1 MLRPPLRGYAK
12 VPITFLYLNNFPK
25 FAYLINKKN
34 RMKKFTLLL
43 IFAIIVFSSLSC
55 AQKSN
60 DTLFVAFWNLQNL
73 FDTIDDP
80 DKRDEQF
87 LPDGDYEWTDER
99 LDIKLNHLAR
109 VIRSMNNEKGP
120 DLLGVCEV
128 EHQSMLDSMIIRYL
142 SDKNYKVA
150 YVESPDKRGI
160 DNGLIYDAHKFEIL
174 AVSGDT
180 VLLAGN
186 WPTRPIVNATL
197 IYKNID
203 TLSVYINH
211 WPSRSRGR
219 ELSEPNRISAATT
232 LRKSVDEE
240 FADNPNAKII
250 IIGDFNDEPGNISIL
265 DSLNAHPIICDS
277 LPNGNEFETGA
288 ELFNISY
295 QAYNNGL
302 GTYKYRDDWNML
314 DQVIVSGDLITNPEF
329 YYICNTFEI
338 YKPYFLKTHSGKY
351 KGTAFPTYGGKRY
364 LGGYSDH
371 FPVTVKFLIKRINRS
386 NEFR

>member
-1 MLRPPLRGYAK
+1 
-12 VPITFLYLNNFPK
+12 
-25 FAYLINKKN
+25 
-34 RMKKFTLLL
+34 MKKFTLLL
-43 IFAIIVFSSLSC
+43 IFTIIVFSSLAC

-142 SDKNYKVA
+142 SDKNYKIA

-160 DNGLIYDAHKFEIL
+160 DNGLIYNADKFEIL
-174 AVSGDT
+174 SVRGDT
-180 VLLAGN
+180 VHLADN

-197 IYKNID
+197 IYKNTD
-203 TLSVYINH
+203 TISVYINH
-211 WPSRSRGR
+211 WTSRSRGR
-219 ELSEPNRISAATT
+219 EESEPNRIAAAIT
-232 LRKSVDEE
+232 LRKAVDEE
-240 FADNPNAKII
+240 FTANPNAKII

-265 DSLNAHPIICDS
+265 DSL
-277 LPNGNEFETGA
+277 
-288 ELFNISY
+288 
-295 QAYNNGL
+295 
-302 GTYKYRDDWNML
+302 
-314 DQVIVSGDLITNPEF
+314 
-329 YYICNTFEI
+329 
-338 YKPYFLKTHSGKY
+338 
-351 KGTAFPTYGGKRY
+351 
-364 LGGYSDH
+364 
-371 FPVTVKFLIKRINRS
+371 
-386 NEFR
+386 

>member
-1 MLRPPLRGYAK
+1 
-12 VPITFLYLNNFPK
+12 
-25 FAYLINKKN
+25 
-34 RMKKFTLLL
+34 MKKISLLL
-43 IFAIIVFSSLSC
+43 IFNLIVFSSLSC
-55 AQKSN
+55 AQKSS

-128 EHQSMLDSMIIRYL
+128 EHQSMLDSMITRYL

-150 YVESPDKRGI
+150 YVESPDNRGI
-160 DNGLIYDAHKFEIL
+160 DNGLIYDTDKFEL
-174 AVSGDT
+174 LSVRGDT
-180 VLLAGN
+180 VYLAGN

-197 IYKNID
+197 IYNNSD

-219 ELSEPNRISAATT
+219 ELSEPNRIAAAIT

-314 DQVIVSGDLITNPEF
+314 DQVIVSGNLITNPEF

-338 YKPYFLKTHSGKY
+338 YKPHFLITHSGKY
-351 KGTAFPTYGGKRY
+351 KGTPFPTYGGRRY

-371 FPVTVKFLIKRINRS
+371 FPVSAKFLNQT
-386 NEFR
+386 N